1 LIHSFALIFPVI
13 VIIALQYEFIGT
25 SISCFVLALISQ
37 SMIVNGNSP
46 FIVENTIDQLINLNV
61 FMLCIIISS
70 SLIGVVLKERNAL
83 IVKTYFQSITDE
95 LTGVFNR
102 RYFFELAKIEL
113 NRLQRRQ
120 KESAIIFI
128 DIDDFKNINDKFG
141 HSAGD
146 AVLREFGKLLASEL
160 RQEDIK
166 GRLGGEEFVVLCP
179 SEVNGKN
186 IAEKL
191 RTHVAEK
198 SFNTG
203 KQQIK
208 ITISVGVDILSGKDS
223 NIEEALRR
231 ADTKLYKAKNSGRNI
246 VVD

>member
-95 LTGVFNR
+95 LTGLFNR
-102 RYFFELAKIEL
+102 RYFFEISKIEL
-113 NRLQRRQ
+113 NRIQRRQ
-120 KESAIIFI
+120 AESAIMFI
-128 DIDDFKNINDKFG
+128 DIDNFKKINDEYG
-141 HSAGD
+141 HNAGD
-146 AVLREFGKLLASEL
+146 LVLREFGQFLSSHL

-166 GRLGGEEFVVLCP
+166 GRLGGEEFVIVCP
-179 SEVNGKN
+179 SETNGKD

-191 RTHVAEK
+191 RSHVSEK
-198 SFNTG
+198 IFDTG
-203 KQQIK
+203 KHKIK
-208 ITISVGVDILSGKDS
+208 ITISVGVDIMSGKDS
-223 NIEEALRR
+223 RLEDALRR
-231 ADTKLYKAKNSGRNI
+231 ADAKLYEAKNSGRNI